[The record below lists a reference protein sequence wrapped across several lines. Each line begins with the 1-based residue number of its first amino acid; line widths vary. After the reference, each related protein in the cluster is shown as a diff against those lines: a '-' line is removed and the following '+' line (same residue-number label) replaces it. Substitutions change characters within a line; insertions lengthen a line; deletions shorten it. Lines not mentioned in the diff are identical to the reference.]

1 MSEPAEAT
9 IEVTEEPAQPDVEAL
24 LQGLIAFNE
33 PFLGRS
39 DFRRL
44 GVLARRR
51 GSGDLV
57 GGLIAETG
65 RGFLFVDLLW
75 VDPGARSVGLGSRL
89 MAAAEA
95 EARRRGC
102 AMAWLDTYDFQ
113 ARPFYE
119 RHGYQVFG
127 ELGGFPNGHRRFYMA
142 KRLAADGGDPSAG
155 GPA

>member
-1 MSEPAEAT
+1 MSSVAAEAT
-9 IEVTEEPAQPDVEAL
+9 IEVTDEPAQPDVEEL
-24 LQGLIAFNE
+24 LRGLTAFNE
-33 PFLGRS
+33 PFLGLS

-44 GVLARRR
+44 GILARRR
-51 GSGDLV
+51 GGDLA

-75 VDPGARSVGLGSRL
+75 VDPGARGDGLGSRL
-89 MAAAEA
+89 LPAAAA
-95 EARRRGC
+95 DARRRGC

-119 RHGYQVFG
+119 RHGYRVFG
-127 ELGGFPNGHRRFYMA
+127 ELDGFPNGHRRFYMA
-142 KRLAADGGDPSAG
+142 KHLAPDGGDPSAG

>member
-1 MSEPAEAT
+1 MSGAAEATT

-24 LQGLIAFNE
+24 LSGLIAFNE
-33 PFLGRS
+33 PFLGLR

-44 GVLARRR
+44 GVLARRP
-51 GSGDLV
+51 GGDLA

-75 VDPGARSVGLGSRL
+75 VDPDARSAGLGSRL

-119 RHGYQVFG
+119 RHGYRVFG
-127 ELGGFPNGHRRFYMA
+127 ELDGFPNGHRRFYMA
-142 KRLAADGGDPSAG
+142 KRLASDDDPSAD